1 MKGEC
6 VKETKSILGIAR
18 GQIEDSLQHL
28 DKKKQSDTDNCHQ
41 SRQAPVQQHCDG
53 DARVIMVNF
62 SKISLPCCFAAL
74 PENS

>member
-28 DKKKQSDTDNCHQ
+28 DKKKQSDADNCHQ
-41 SRQAPVQQHCDG
+41 SRQAPVQP
-53 DARVIMVNF
+53 RM
-62 SKISLPCCFAAL
+62 
-74 PENS
+74 